1 MPKEWNDFSVFFWL
15 QNSFQE
21 TQDRDKC
28 VGVEWKDFKI
38 KNDNSLKLREPAKQS
53 ALAYIHNG
61 VLPVLGAMQTI
72 ESNDVP
78 VKVLIS

>member
-1 MPKEWNDFSVFFWL
+1 MISVCFSGCRIHFKRPKTGISVWEL
-15 QNSFQE
+15 NERTS
-21 TQDRDKC
+21 KL
-28 VGVEWKDFKI
+28 KMI
-38 KNDNSLKLREPAKQS
+38 NSLKLREPAKQS

-61 VLPVLGAMQTI
+61 VLSVLGAMQTI